1 MVLAVLDGEPIAL
14 AGCPGRGCPS
24 NEEARAAAT
33 ARPSNVTGGGGRPL
47 RPGGA
52 SLGARRRSAKA
63 ALDCCPSY
71 SGGRLRR
78 LPGACGCAEYCS
90 RVFLTRR
97 RNIRKTRFSKRIL
110 SRAEP

>member
-1 MVLAVLDGEPIAL
+1 MVDAVLDGEPITL

-52 SLGARRRSAKA
+52 SLGARDAAPRRRRWIA
-63 ALDCCPSY
+63 ALVT
-71 SGGRLRR
+71 R
-78 LPGACGCAEYCS
+78 AAGCDASPALADARSTALVC
-90 RVFLTRR
+90 
-97 RNIRKTRFSKRIL
+97 I
-110 SRAEP
+110 

>member
-1 MVLAVLDGEPIAL
+1 MVDAVLDGEPIAL
-14 AGCPGRGCPS
+14 AGRPGRGCPS

-52 SLGARRRSAKA
+52 SLGARDGSAKA

-71 SGGRLRR
+71 RAVIATPRRLRVR
-78 LPGACGCAEYCS
+78 GVLLSC
-90 RVFLTRR
+90 VFDEA
-97 RNIRKTRFSKRIL
+97 S
-110 SRAEP
+110 EPSEKPVFPRGF